1 MTAKNIHIKRLTDEF
16 YTQTKQKH
24 QILFSIAHIYRLRS
38 LTMKY
43 FISIKYITVLVFHIE
58 NPSDH

>member
-1 MTAKNIHIKRLTDEF
+1 MTAKNIHKQLTDEF
-16 YTQTKQKH
+16 YTQTKQKQ

-43 FISIKYITVLVFHIE
+43 FISIKYIIVLVFHIE

>member
-1 MTAKNIHIKRLTDEF
+1 MTAKNIHKQLTDEF

-24 QILFSIAHIYRLRS
+24 QILFSIAHIHRLRS

-43 FISIKYITVLVFHIE
+43 FYKYKIYTSISH
-58 NPSDH
+58 

>member
-1 MTAKNIHIKRLTDEF
+1 MTAKNIHIKQLTEF

-24 QILFSIAHIYRLRS
+24 QILFSIAHIHRLRS

-43 FISIKYITVLVFHIE
+43 FYKYKIYTRISH
-58 NPSDH
+58 

>member
-1 MTAKNIHIKRLTDEF
+1 MTAKNIHIKQLTDEF

-24 QILFSIAHIYRLRS
+24 QILFSIAHIHRLRR

-43 FISIKYITVLVFHIE
+43 LLSIKYIHCTSISH
-58 NPSDH
+58 

>member
-1 MTAKNIHIKRLTDEF
+1 MTAKNIHIKQLTDEF
-16 YTQTKQKH
+16 YTQTKQKQ

-43 FISIKYITVLVFHIE
+43 FISIKYITALVFHIE

>member
-1 MTAKNIHIKRLTDEF
+1 MTAKNIHIKQLTDEF
-16 YTQTKQKH
+16 YSQTKQKH
-24 QILFSIAHIYRLRS
+24 QILFSIAHIHRLRS

-43 FISIKYITVLVFHIE
+43 FISIKYIRVFHIE